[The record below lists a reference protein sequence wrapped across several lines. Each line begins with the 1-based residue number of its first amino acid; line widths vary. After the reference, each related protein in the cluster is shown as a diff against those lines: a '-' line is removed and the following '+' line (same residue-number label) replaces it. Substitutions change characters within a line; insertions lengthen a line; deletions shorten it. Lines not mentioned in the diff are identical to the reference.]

1 MCRSGEDAVGTIAA
15 GQAPPHGAAMCRS
28 GEDAVGTIA
37 AGQGRPVGLD
47 PVKDQPRHPGTHAL
61 ERPMFD
67 RLVEVQARF
76 DEINGLLIT
85 PEVTSDHRKMTE
97 LAKEQSKI
105 EPVVA
110 VYGVWKKAQADLEEA
125 REMLDD
131 PEMREMAREE
141 IDLLEA
147 QTTDLEEQLKMLL
160 LPKDPYEGR
169 NVILEIRAG
178 TGGDEAALFVGDLF
192 RMYNYYC
199 EQNKFKFEVFS
210 AHEISV
216 GGGGGRSACGY
227 KEILCKISGDSAYTH
242 LAYEGG
248 THRVQRVPLTETQGR
263 VHTSAATVAV
273 LPEADA
279 VEIDIATSDLRID
292 VMRAGGPG
300 GQSVNTTDSAVRIVH
315 IPTNITVICQDEK
328 SQHKNKARAMSVLS
342 ARLLQKKQEEA
353 MAEETAARRSMVG
366 SGDRS
371 EKIRTYNYP
380 QNRIT
385 DHRINLTLYKLDRM
399 MDGDLTELITALQ
412 AHQQAKLL
420 AAQEQG

>member
-1 MCRSGEDAVGTIAA
+1 
-15 GQAPPHGAAMCRS
+15 
-28 GEDAVGTIA
+28 
-37 AGQGRPVGLD
+37 
-47 PVKDQPRHPGTHAL
+47 
-61 ERPMFD
+61 MFD
-67 RLVEVQARF
+67 RLEEVQARF
-76 DEINGLLIT
+76 EEINGLLID
-85 PEVTSDHRKMTE
+85 PELARDHRRMTE
-97 LAKEQSKI
+97 LNKELSKI
-105 EPVVA
+105 QPVVEN
-110 VYGVWKKAQADLEEA
+110 YGTWKQNKEELEDA
-125 REMLDD
+125 RSMLDD
-131 PEMREMAREE
+131 PEMRDMAKEE
-141 IDLLEA
+141 VDSLEA
-147 QTTDLEEQLKMLL
+147 QQAELEETLKLLL

-169 NVILEIRAG
+169 NLILELRAG
-178 TGGDEAALFVGDLF
+178 TGGDEAALFVGDLY
-192 RMYNYYC
+192 RMYSHYC
-199 EQNKFKFEVFS
+199 EQKRLKFEVFS
-210 AHEISV
+210 SHEISV
-216 GGGGGRSACGY
+216 GGGGGRSGVGY
-227 KEILCKISGDSAYTH
+227 KEILCKVSGDAAYTH
-242 LAYEGG
+242 LALEGG

-279 VEIDIATSDLRID
+279 VEIDIAPNELRID

-328 SQHKNKARAMSVLS
+328 SQHKNKARAMSVLQ

-353 MAEETAARRSMVG
+353 DAEETAVRRSMVG

-399 MDGDLTELITALQ
+399 MDGDLDELITALQ

-420 AAQEQG
+420 AAQDKG

>member
-1 MCRSGEDAVGTIAA
+1 
-15 GQAPPHGAAMCRS
+15 
-28 GEDAVGTIA
+28 
-37 AGQGRPVGLD
+37 
-47 PVKDQPRHPGTHAL
+47 
-61 ERPMFD
+61 MFD
-67 RLVEVQARF
+67 RLEEVQTRF
-76 DEINGLLIT
+76 EEINQLLIS
-85 PEVTSDHRKMTE
+85 PEVTADHRKMTE
-97 LAKEQSKI
+97 LAKEQSRI
-105 EPVVA
+105 EPVVQ
-110 VYGVWKKAQADLEEA
+110 VYGIWRKANDDLEDA
-125 REMLDD
+125 RGMLDD

-141 IDLLEA
+141 IELLEG
-147 QTTDLEEQLKMLL
+147 QLEELEEQLKLLL
-160 LPKDPYEGR
+160 LPKDPYVGR
-169 NVILEIRAG
+169 NLILEIRAG
-178 TGGDEAALFVGDLF
+178 TGGDEAALFAGDLF
-192 RMYNYYC
+192 RMYSHYC
-199 EQNKFKFEVFS
+199 EQNKLKFEVFS
-210 AHEISV
+210 AHEITV
-216 GGGGGRSACGY
+216 GGGGGRSAVGY
-227 KEILCKISGDSAYTH
+227 KEILCKVSGESAYTH
-242 LAYEGG
+242 LSYEGG

-279 VEIDIATSDLRID
+279 VEIDIAPNDLRID

-380 QNRIT
+380 QNRVT

-399 MDGDLTELITALQ
+399 MDGDLTELISALQ
-412 AHQQAKLL
+412 AYQQAKLL
-420 AAQEQG
+420 SAQEQG

>member
-1 MCRSGEDAVGTIAA
+1 
-15 GQAPPHGAAMCRS
+15 
-28 GEDAVGTIA
+28 
-37 AGQGRPVGLD
+37 
-47 PVKDQPRHPGTHAL
+47 
-61 ERPMFD
+61 MFE

-76 DEINGLLIT
+76 DEINRLLIS
-85 PEVTSDHRKMTE
+85 PEITADHRKMTE

-105 EPVVA
+105 EPVVRI
-110 VYGVWKKAQADLEEA
+110 YGTWRQVNADLEDA
-125 REMLDD
+125 RAMLDD

-141 IDLLEA
+141 IELLEA
-147 QTTDLEEQLKMLL
+147 QIPELEERLKLLL
-160 LPKDPYEGR
+160 LPQDPYEGR

-192 RMYNYYC
+192 RMYSHYC
-199 EQNKFKFEVFS
+199 EQKKLKFEVFS

-216 GGGGGRSACGY
+216 GGGGGRSAVGY
-227 KEILCKISGDSAYTH
+227 KEILCKISGESAYTH
-242 LAYEGG
+242 LGFEGG

-273 LPEADA
+273 LPEAEE
-279 VEIDIATSDLRID
+279 VEIDIAPNELRID

-300 GQSVNTTDSAVRIVH
+300 GQSVNTTDSAVRITH
-315 IPTNITVICQDEK
+315 IPSGIVVICQDEK
-328 SQHKNKARAMSVLS
+328 SQLKNKTRAMSVLN

-353 MAEETAARRSMVG
+353 AAAETAVRRSMVG

-385 DHRINLTLYKLDRM
+385 DHRINLTLYKLDRIM
-399 MDGDLTELITALQ
+399 GGDLDELIAGLQ
-412 AHQQAKLL
+412 AHHQAKLL
-420 AAQEQG
+420 AAQKNV